1 MPSSVTAMLAVADLT
16 HLETARWGVRP
27 TFDGAGVYLVA
38 LAEQPNIRAGLA
50 SAPLARQRVRQPLDV
65 RPELTVDGER
75 PDVEQLLARLAKLW
89 LSEETILYIGRA
101 SASVSNRVMAYYN
114 TPLGASAP
122 PAGGWPIKTLGGLS
136 NICVHVAAT
145 ADPARAEEAMIDAFV
160 SGVSALDRRS
170 VVDPDLPLPF
180 ANLEDGRHRRKRHGI
195 RGARKPYA
203 RKLSLAT
210 LPPAPRDDA
219 AATPGGSAVETT
231 LRDLADEVML
241 NVTAKDLAR
250 GCIRVTSSAKR
261 LLSLPPR
268 ASEIRIHLRGQPMT
282 CAWDARLGLDR
293 ERSGLPRV
301 GRERLTEVVH
311 DMQTPLALRVTADGE
326 IHLD

>member
-27 TFDGAGVYLVA
+27 TFDGAGVHLVA
-38 LAEQPNIRAGLA
+38 LAEHPDICDGLA
-50 SAPLARQRVRQPLDV
+50 SAPLARQRVRQLLDV

-114 TPLGASAP
+114 PPLGASAP

-136 NICVHVAAT
+136 NIYVHVAAT
-145 ADPARAEEAMIDAFV
+145 ADPARADEAMIDAFV
-160 SGVSALDRRS
+160 SGVIALDRRS

-219 AATPGGSAVETT
+219 AGNPRRCRRRDHAARSGRRGDAERHGEAPRARLHPRHQLREAAAQPAATSERDPDTSTGPADDVCVGCAPRPGQGA
-231 LRDLADEVML
+231 
-241 NVTAKDLAR
+241 
-250 GCIRVTSSAKR
+250 IRVASRGA
-261 LLSLPPR
+261 R
-268 ASEIRIHLRGQPMT
+268 APHRGR
-282 CAWDARLGLDR
+282 A
-293 ERSGLPRV
+293 
-301 GRERLTEVVH
+301 
-311 DMQTPLALRVTADGE
+311 
-326 IHLD
+326 